1 MPSTTDTSS
10 LGARRCAG
18 RFVKAQGAGQLPL
31 SCGKRAAHGAVIYHQ
46 ISGARGG
53 PVFCVPP
60 GSCGQVE
67 GALVRHRRERVRAA
81 VLADVG
87 IALATEWMLAQ
98 IADGTV
104 QVALRQWE
112 LPGIDLWAILP
123 AGRAP
128 RFVSFVQKLMH
139 EPRGAEDTL
148 GAIDNSPGE
157 SSAPSSNTNPIRIGR
172 SGSLNMRS

>member
-1 MPSTTDTSS
+1 
-10 LGARRCAG
+10 
-18 RFVKAQGAGQLPL
+18 
-31 SCGKRAAHGAVIYHQ
+31 
-46 ISGARGG
+46 
-53 PVFCVPP
+53 
-60 GSCGQVE
+60 
-67 GALVRHRRERVRAA
+67 VRHRRERVRAA

-123 AGRAP
+123 AGGAP
-128 RFVSFVQKLMH
+128 RFVSFVQELMH
-139 EPRGAEDTL
+139 ECGAEDTL